1 MRWITT
7 LFVFVLAVAS
17 LGAAEAEKSESNGE
31 QKARFDAFAKML
43 EKTAFVGSFTVDR
56 DQNQN
61 RRAERYEIRR
71 ITKLDRGDYWTFFAR
86 IAYGD
91 HDVTVPVP
99 VEVKWA
105 GTTPVIT
112 VDNLTI
118 PGMGTFDARVVL
130 SDKKYAGTWRHGK
143 VGGLMFGHIE
153 KQTETTEEKEDD
165 GAEGEEEDNEEEE
178 DNLPVWGGNQ
188 RRWLPKST

>member
-1 MRWITT
+1 MRWITM

-17 LGAAEAEKSESNGE
+17 LGAAEKPELDGD

-43 EKTAFVGSFTVDR
+43 EKTAFVGSFIVDG
-56 DQNQN
+56 DKNQN

-71 ITKLDRGDYWTFFAR
+71 VTKFGKGDYWSFFAR

-91 HDVTVPVP
+91 HDITVPVP

-118 PGMGTFDARVVL
+118 PGMGTFDARVVI
-130 SDKKYAGTWRHGK
+130 SDNKYAGTWRHGK
-143 VGGLMFGHIE
+143 VGGLMFGQIE
-153 KQTETTEEKEDD
+153 KQTETTEEEDD
-165 GAEGEEEDNEEEE
+165 EEEDDEEKDDEEKDDEEEE
-178 DNLPVWGGNQ
+178 KG
-188 RRWLPKST
+188 

>member
-7 LFVFVLAVAS
+7 LFVLVLAVAS
-17 LGAAEAEKSESNGE
+17 LGAAEAEKPEIDGE

-43 EKTAFVGSFTVDR
+43 EKTAFVGSFTMDR
-56 DQNQN
+56 DKNQN

-71 ITKLDRGDYWTFFAR
+71 VTKLDQGDYWRFFAR

-91 HDVTVPVP
+91 HDVTVPIP

-118 PGMGTFDARVVL
+118 PGMGTFDARVVI

-153 KQTETTEEKEDD
+153 KQIETKEEQED
-165 GAEGEEEDNEEEE
+165 EEEDDDGE
-178 DNLPVWGGNQ
+178 DEDEDDKDEDQG
-188 RRWLPKST
+188 

>member
-7 LFVFVLAVAS
+7 LFVCVLAVAS
-17 LGAAEAEKSESNGE
+17 LGAAEAEKPEINGE

-43 EKTAFVGSFTVDR
+43 EKTAFVGSFIVDG
-56 DQNQN
+56 DKNQN
-61 RRAERYEIRR
+61 RKAERYEIRR
-71 ITKLDRGDYWTFFAR
+71 VTKLDKGDYWSFFAR
-86 IAYGD
+86 IAFGD
-91 HDVTVPVP
+91 HDVTVPIP
-99 VEVKWA
+99 VELKWA

-118 PGMGTFDARVVL
+118 PGMGTFDARVVI

-153 KQTETTEEKEDD
+153 KQMETTEEKEDEE
-165 GAEGEEEDNEEEE
+165 AEKDDEEEDDEDDDDEEE
-178 DNLPVWGGNQ
+178 GKG
-188 RRWLPKST
+188 

>member
-17 LGAAEAEKSESNGE
+17 LGAAEAEKPESSGE

-43 EKTAFVGSFTVDR
+43 EKTALVGSFTVDR
-56 DQNQN
+56 DKNQN
-61 RRAERYEIRR
+61 RKAERYEIRR
-71 ITKLDRGDYWTFFAR
+71 VTKLDKGDYWSIFAR

-112 VDNLTI
+112 VDNLII
-118 PGMGTFDARVVL
+118 PGMGTFDARVVI
-130 SDKKYAGTWRHGK
+130 SDKKYAGTWRHGT

-153 KQTETTEEKEDD
+153 KQTDTTEEKEDD
-165 GAEGEEEDNEEEE
+165 EAEGEDEDDEEEE
-178 DNLPVWGGNQ
+178 EKEKG
-188 RRWLPKST
+188 

>member
-7 LFVFVLAVAS
+7 VFVFVLAMAS
-17 LGAAEAEKSESNGE
+17 LGAAETEKQESNRE
-31 QKARFDAFAKML
+31 QKARFDAFEKML
-43 EKTAFVGSFTVDR
+43 EKTALVGSFTVDL

-61 RRAERYEIRR
+61 RRKERYEIRR
-71 ITKLDRGDYWTFFAR
+71 VMKLERGEFWTFFAR

-118 PGMGTFDARVVL
+118 PGLGTFDARVVL

-153 KQTETTEEKEDD
+153 KQTESSEEKED
-165 GAEGEEEDNEEEE
+165 GVAEGDEKDNERDDDDDE
-178 DNLPVWGGNQ
+178 Q
-188 RRWLPKST
+188 KTA